1 MCQNLNQNRENTENP
16 VKYRMS
22 SNSWYYCKA
31 RRSAGLIK
39 LLLGFKLRQQG
50 KGFGSVHE
58 PWRYLYRRNSV

>member
-1 MCQNLNQNRENTENP
+1 MCQNLNQNTENTENP

-22 SNSWYYCKA
+22 SNSWYSCKA

-50 KGFGSVHE
+50 KGQRGFDE
-58 PWRYLYRRNSV
+58 LRCNLYGRNGV